1 MMRKHFFA
9 LAFFAALGPVL
20 GVMAEAAW
28 TAHAAAEVAQ

>member
-9 LAFFAALGPVL
+9 LALCAVAGPGI

>member
-9 LAFFAALGPVL
+9 LALCAVAGPVI